1 MGLSP
6 EAWRP
11 DCTGRNSFP
20 PRRAAPPF
28 DLTALPC
35 RTSVL
40 LTGDAANIFCCGA
53 PTSISRLSCLALAFC
68 CPSDSISTRSSLP
81 PSRSTAAECLNSLSA
96 HGLLPKRLFPP
107 EARGLH
113 LRFALQPLDGS
124 IGGASH
130 REIAEALIGEPR
142 VQADFI
148 AIICVTASA
157 APFGAAVCS

>member
-1 MGLSP
+1 MP
-6 EAWRP
+6 QQ
-11 DCTGRNSFP
+11 SFG
-20 PRRAAPPF
+20 
-28 DLTALPC
+28 T
-35 RTSVL
+35 RT
-40 LTGDAANIFCCGA
+40 
-53 PTSISRLSCLALAFC
+53 P
-68 CPSDSISTRSSLP
+68 
-81 PSRSTAAECLNSLSA
+81 AEKS
-96 HGLLPKRLFPP
+96 

-124 IGGASH
+124 IGGASY

>member
-1 MGLSP
+1 M
-6 EAWRP
+6 
-11 DCTGRNSFP
+11 
-20 PRRAAPPF
+20 
-28 DLTALPC
+28 
-35 RTSVL
+35 
-40 LTGDAANIFCCGA
+40 
-53 PTSISRLSCLALAFC
+53 SCLALAF
-68 CPSDSISTRSSLP
+68 
-81 PSRSTAAECLNSLSA
+81 AARPIPYRRDLACRPVETLQLECLNSLSA
-96 HGLLPKRLFPP
+96 HGRLPKRLFPP